1 MSRVDEALRRAAEQP
16 GGGPASTEPRETDGL
31 EPLEAAALA
40 REPFPIEM
48 PERRHTRSGSLPIAA
63 PTPMPVPDF
72 PAQAPDG
79 PTKTPGL
86 TSVLETPSMTDR
98 MSTALSEKIVI
109 DQQISPASRE
119 QYRRLAATLH
129 HAQAASAVKVV
140 MIASAVQGEGK
151 TLTSTNLALTFSE
164 SYQRNVLLIDADL
177 RRPTLHTVFGIM
189 NSSGLSEGL
198 LAPDQPRLRV
208 VQASSRLSVLPAGRP
223 SSDPM
228 AGLTSERMR
237 RVIDESRAAFD
248 WVIID
253 TPPVVLLPDAN
264 LLSAMVDVAVLVVKA
279 GSTSFDLVNR
289 ALGTIGRERVIGVV
303 LNRAEQQAHHGYG
316 YYYYY
321 GAKDAKDVT
330 PTS

>member
-1 MSRVDEALRRAAEQP
+1 MSRVDDALRRAAEQP
-16 GGGPASTEPRETDGL
+16 VGVPASNEARESEVLD
-31 EPLEAAALA
+31 PLETAALA

-48 PERRHTRSGSLPIAA
+48 SERRHNRAGTVPLAGPAPLPLAEFPPQPLEPPA
-63 PTPMPVPDF
+63 NPADLKPDPETSPMGD
-72 PAQAPDG
+72 
-79 PTKTPGL
+79 L
-86 TSVLETPSMTDR
+86 I
-98 MSTALSEKIVI
+98 STALAEKVVI
-109 DQQISPASRE
+109 DQHISPASRE
-119 QYRRLAATLH
+119 QYRRLAASLH

-189 NSSGLSEGL
+189 NSSGLGDGL
-198 LAPDQPRLRV
+198 VAAEQTRLRV
-208 VQASSRLSVLPAGRP
+208 VQASPRLSILPAGRP

-279 GSTSFDLVNR
+279 GATSFDLVNR
-289 ALGTIGRERVIGVV
+289 ALSALGRERVIGVV

-321 GAKDAKDVT
+321 YGAKDVT
-330 PTS
+330 PAR